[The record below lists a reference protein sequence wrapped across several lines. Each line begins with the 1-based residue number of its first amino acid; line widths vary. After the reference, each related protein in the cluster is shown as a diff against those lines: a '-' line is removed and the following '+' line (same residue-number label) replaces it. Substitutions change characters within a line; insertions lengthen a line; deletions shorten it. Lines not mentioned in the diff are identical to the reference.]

1 MCLFKKRKVK
11 KEQEYKTKAKK
22 NNLKKE
28 KQKYFDYY
36 DDVKHYTN
44 GKEDW

>member
-1 MCLFKKRKVK
+1 MKINTKKSNQK
-11 KEQEYKTKAKK
+11 KLPNK
-22 NNLKKE
+22 NKNSNKQF

-36 DDVKHYTN
+36 DDVKHYTK